1 MIPGR
6 WLTACGTIEMNQ
18 FVSKLAARAVEQRRY
33 QRVAVTLHGRY
44 MLPDRSEYECMTVDM
59 SPGGMLVRAPRSGD
73 INDRVI
79 AYLETLGRVE
89 GQITR
94 RTVDGFAM
102 TVNATLRRRDKLA
115 AQLTWLANRSELGL
129 PEDRRHER
137 FVPRNPNAHMITGG
151 GAESMVRLI
160 DVSLS
165 GAALTTDLPFQKG
178 DLMLLNQTPAKVVRI
193 FERGVAVEFTRPP
206 GPGAFEF

>member
-1 MIPGR
+1 MS
-6 WLTACGTIEMNQ
+6 L
-18 FVSKLAARAVEQRRY
+18 FVSKLAARPVEQRRF
-33 QRVAVTLHGRY
+33 QRVPVTLHGRY

-73 INDRVI
+73 VNDRVI

-102 TVNATLRRRDKLA
+102 TINATLRRRDKLA

-137 FVPRNPNAHMITGG
+137 FVPRNPNAHMITSGG
-151 GAESMVRLI
+151 SETMVRLI

-178 DLMLLNQTPAKVVRI
+178 DLILLNQTPAKVVRI

-206 GPGAFEF
+206 ASGAFEF